1 MANKKEELSIE
12 EKLDKLNKL
21 VDKLENEKMTLKESL
36 SLYEEAM
43 VYSKEIEKELSL
55 ALDKVKTI
63 QEEK

>member
-43 VYSKEIEKELSL
+43 KCSKEIEKELSV